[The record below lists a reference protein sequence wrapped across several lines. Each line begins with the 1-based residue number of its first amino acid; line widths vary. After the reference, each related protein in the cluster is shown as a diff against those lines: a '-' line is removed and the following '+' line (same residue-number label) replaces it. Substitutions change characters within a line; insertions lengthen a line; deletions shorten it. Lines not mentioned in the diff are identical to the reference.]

1 MDGKDAA
8 LARRHDEVESA
19 AYRDMFAA
27 APRELAQA
35 LGLETRDIAGA
46 TLLIA
51 PGLPA
56 TIFNRVI
63 GLGNG
68 AMATDTDLEAIAGA
82 YARAGVRNW
91 WIQATPGEHFDRLCA
106 LLTAHGFTVAGRRS
120 WAKMWRGT
128 AAAPDVQTAAR
139 VRPAKEADGAQ
150 VAEVLGTAFGMPA
163 SGAPWFAELVKRPG
177 WLTTA
182 AVMEGKVIG
191 AGMLH
196 LQGDAAWMGI
206 GGVLPDARRAHAHR
220 AVMAERIRVAIGRGC
235 TGIYTETGEPT
246 GNEPNPSLRNMEAC
260 GFRKVCSR
268 LNYAAP
274 APAA

>member
-1 MDGKDAA
+1 MHGET
-8 LARRHDEVESA
+8 LAPAWRHDAVEAA

-27 APRELAQA
+27 APRDLAQA
-35 LGLETRDIAGA
+35 LGLQTREIAGA

-68 AMATDTDLEAIAGA
+68 ALATDADLEAIAGA
-82 YARAGVRNW
+82 YASAGVRNW
-91 WIQATPGEHFDRLCA
+91 WIHATPGEHFDALCA
-106 LLTAHGFTVAGRRS
+106 LLAAHGFVVPARRS
-120 WAKMWRGT
+120 WAKTWRGT
-128 AAAPDVQTAAR
+128 AAPPDVQTAAQI
-139 VRPAKEADGAQ
+139 RPARDPDGAQ

-163 SGAPWFAELVKRPG
+163 SGAPWFVELVRRPG

-182 AVMEGKVIG
+182 AVMGGKVIG

-196 LQGDAAWMGI
+196 LQGDAAWMGV

-220 AVMAERIRVAIGRGC
+220 ALMAQRIREAIGRGC
-235 TGIYTETGEPT
+235 TGIYTETGEPA
-246 GNEPNPSLRNMEAC
+246 GDEPNPSLRNMQAC

-274 APAA
+274 AA